1 MRAGTYVIPCR
12 PFYGVLPGNHS
23 HQSIGKNEMLVLS
36 NFWYKVCFF
45 SRFRLLMHPFIPRLT
60 KKQIKFVI
68 ISVHVLSLVIII
80 PYVSFLKLEDHE
92 CIEQW
97 PQLGYRQ
104 AYTVVLFLAQYAL
117 PLVFMTTMYTVALVK
132 LYNVTSNTSQMRME
146 SQHPRRV
153 SANRR
158 KISGSSQFSETNNN
172 AAGNGKKNPIRK
184 LSSRVAYTMSRG
196 FDVESNVR
204 VTMMFIVIVAIFA
217 IFMLPNQI
225 VWLWMDFGAG
235 NDHIRLNLI
244 KIVCWLFTYTNCV
257 CNPVI
262 FVIFCK
268 EFRTEILIFPRRLLR
283 KRRQRLSIS
292 RSSVP
297 AADLEIRRCQ
307 LRRLSPPASL

>member
-1 MRAGTYVIPCR
+1 
-12 PFYGVLPGNHS
+12 
-23 HQSIGKNEMLVLS
+23 
-36 NFWYKVCFF
+36 
-45 SRFRLLMHPFIPRLT
+45 MHPFIPRLT

-268 EFRTEILIFPRRLLR
+268 EFRTEILIFPRRLLT

-297 AADLEIRRCQ
+297 TADLEIRRCE

>member
-1 MRAGTYVIPCR
+1 
-12 PFYGVLPGNHS
+12 
-23 HQSIGKNEMLVLS
+23 
-36 NFWYKVCFF
+36 
-45 SRFRLLMHPFIPRLT
+45 MHPFIPRLT

-117 PLVFMTTMYTVALVK
+117 PLVFMTTMYTIALVK
-132 LYNVTSNTSQMRME
+132 LYNVTSNTSQMRVE
-146 SQHPRRV
+146 SQQPRRV

-158 KISGSSQFSETNNN
+158 KISVSSQFSETNNN

-196 FDVESNVR
+196 FDAESNVR
-204 VTMMFIVIVAIFA
+204 VTKMFIVIVAIFA

-235 NDHIRLNLI
+235 NDHIRLNVI

-257 CNPVI
+257 FNPVI

-268 EFRTEILIFPRRLLR
+268 EFRTEILTFPKRLLR
-283 KRRQRLSIS
+283 KPRQRLSIS

-297 AADLEIRRCQ
+297 AADLERRRCE